1 MATDYTNPEM
11 IGLERQRALA
21 KALLQQG
28 METPQGQMISNR
40 YVPVNPLEFLG
51 NLGQVYAGNKLGQ
64 EADTKQMEMAKR
76 LKGIG
81 SIESEDVLTTLMGQQ
96 GRPELVQQGPTPT
109 GGNIPV
115 QPAMPTQAPNPM
127 AALLKAQASQS
138 PEGRAYIAPL
148 LANAIPKKTEQQI
161 NYEAAKADG
170 FKGSFTDYKNQM
182 SDYQKAELDI
192 QKKRL
197 ALEGSNANKP
207 QIVETANGFAAVDA
221 RTGIAIPVTANG
233 QPLMGNK
240 GALTESQGKS
250 TAFRSQ
256 MVGANNMLKTIQA
269 EGFNPEDKRNQAD
282 INIAG
287 GMGNI
292 IASPAAQQYKQAQN
306 QWTEAYL
313 RFKTG
318 AGTNASEVESNRK
331 TYFPQLGD
339 SPAVIA
345 QKSQMREQAERDIG
359 FAAGRGA
366 QMGEQPNQQ
375 NNAPKRVVNFND
387 LK

>member
-1 MATDYTNPEM
+1 
-11 IGLERQRALA
+11 
-21 KALLQQG
+21 
-28 METPQGQMISNR
+28 
-40 YVPVNPLEFLG
+40 
-51 NLGQVYAGNKLGQ
+51 
-64 EADTKQMEMAKR
+64 
-76 LKGIG
+76 
-81 SIESEDVLTTLMGQQ
+81 
-96 GRPELVQQGPTPT
+96 VQQGPTQT

-127 AALLKAQASQS
+127 AALLKAQSSQS

-148 LANAIPKKTEQQI
+148 LANAIPKTPESVIEFNAMKDNPAYKE
-161 NYEAAKADG
+161 
-170 FKGSFTDYKNQM
+170 FKNQLTP
-182 SDYQKAELDI
+182 YQKAELEI
-192 QKKRL
+192 QNKRL

-221 RTGIAIPVTANG
+221 RTGIATPVTANG
-233 QPLMGNK
+233 QPLIGNK

-375 NNAPKRVVNFND
+375 NNAPKKVVNFND